1 MEADIKRLVRK
12 TAGNDSDD
20 DTEDAQKK
28 TRSGPSALELE
39 RAKYVKR
46 SSVKRKTGD
55 ELGKARKRDESDIMA
70 RLEKFKGKLRQREPS
85 PPSASDLKDSTD
97 RDPLGDDDD
106 GEDAGMD
113 VDDDKDWMSHRLNFP
128 KGNEQEVY
136 RAEHDYEVIDPRT
149 RGAAAKQEELDRK
162 RSKKSNVGNAF
173 RRGR

>member
-12 TAGNDSDD
+12 TAGSDSDD
-20 DTEDAQKK
+20 DAGDAQKK
-28 TRSGPSALELE
+28 SKTGPSALELE
-39 RAKYVKR
+39 RAKYLKR
-46 SSVKRKTGD
+46 SSVKRKPGD
-55 ELGKARKRDESDIMA
+55 ELGKARRRDESDMIA

-85 PPSASDLKDSTD
+85 PPPASDSKDSAD
-97 RDPLGDDDD
+97 RDSPGDGDE
-106 GEDAGMD
+106 GEEEGMD
-113 VDDDKDWMSHRLNFP
+113 VDDDKDWINHRLNFP